1 MSRRSRR
8 RGRPHTSVKTATN
21 KSKLDVPGSFWL
33 VGGLV
38 VLALSLTSSW
48 VLPVAAGGA
57 LLAANHIRKIL

>member
-8 RGRPHTSVKTATN
+8 RGRPKAAAIA